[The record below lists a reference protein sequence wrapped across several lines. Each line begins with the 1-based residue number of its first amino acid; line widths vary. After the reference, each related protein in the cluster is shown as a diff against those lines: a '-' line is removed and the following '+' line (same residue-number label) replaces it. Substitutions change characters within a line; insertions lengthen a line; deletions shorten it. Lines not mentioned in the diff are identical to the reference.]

1 MNAKRRN
8 GMFRKFIR
16 AHRVIFCF
24 VFGAPLLFGLYV
36 AGLARNPPGFFID
49 ESAISY
55 NAYLIAQTGA
65 GESGERW
72 PVIFQVFTGPHVQ
85 YASATHTYLLAI
97 VFSIFRPSILLA
109 RLVAAASMFS
119 AALLL
124 GVLGRR
130 ISRKPVVGVI
140 VAFLAL
146 ATPWLFEA
154 SRLVVETF
162 PFPLFLVL
170 FLLSVY
176 TAHSRPEWRLLDSC
190 KIAISLSLL
199 SYTYSSGRLIAP
211 TLCLGLLL
219 FATNR
224 RRFLDV
230 ITTMGLYAVS
240 LAPLFLFNRQHSGA
254 LTNRFYQVSYLKPS
268 APFSEILSTFFRRSL
283 EDLNPWRWLMVG
295 DANPRH
301 HVPGSL
307 GSFLIGTLV
316 LSLLGIV
323 LVLIKRRRDRW
334 WLFVLLG
341 LAVSMLP
348 GIIAVDPF
356 HTLRLIAVPVFLC
369 VLAIP
374 GIQWLWEDQKE
385 SVQGEPVHRRRRI
398 ALAVILSLTV
408 VQAAYFQWVFH
419 RHGPER
425 AGYFDAGYKEVFD
438 AAIASRQ
445 RPIYL
450 RDATG
455 PAYMHALWY
464 ATLEGKSTGDFVHLE
479 NETAAPTGAIV
490 LGSGP
495 PCATCTVIL
504 ARDAFVLYR
513 VP

>member
-1 MNAKRRN
+1 MFPQLIRR
-8 GMFRKFIR
+8 
-16 AHRVIFCF
+16 
-24 VFGAPLLFGLYV
+24 PLVTLILVVVLFAFYA

-55 NAYLIAQTGA
+55 NAWLIAQTGT

-72 PVIFQVFTGPHVQ
+72 PVMFQHFTGRHVQ
-85 YASATHTYLLAI
+85 YVSATHTYLLAV
-97 VFSIFRPSILLA
+97 VFSIFRPSILIA
-109 RLVAAASMFS
+109 RLVAAGSVFS

-130 ISRKPVVGVI
+130 ISGKTVVGII
-140 VAFLAL
+140 VAFLAF

-162 PFPLFLVL
+162 PFPLFLVF

-176 TAHSRPEWRLLDSC
+176 TAHTRPDWRLLDSC

-211 TLCLGLLL
+211 LLCLGLLL
-219 FATNR
+219 FVTDR
-224 RRFLDV
+224 RRFLGV
-230 ITTMGLYAVS
+230 ITTMGLYAAS
-240 LAPLFLFNRQHSGA
+240 LLPLFLFNRQHSGA

-268 APFSEILSTFFRRSL
+268 TPLSEILTTFFRRSL
-283 EDLNPWRWLMVG
+283 EDLNPWRWLIAG

-307 GSFLIGTLV
+307 GSFLVGALV
-316 LSLLGIV
+316 LSLLGIAV
-323 LVLIKRRRDRW
+323 VLIKHRRDRW
-334 WLFVLLG
+334 WLFVLFG

-348 GIIAVDPF
+348 GIIAFDPF
-356 HTLRLIAVPVFLC
+356 HTLRLVAVPLFLC

-374 GIQWLWEDQKE
+374 AIQWLSEDRE
-385 SVQGEPVHRRRRI
+385 ETVLAEPVHRRNRRI
-398 ALAVILSLTV
+398 ALAVILSLTA

-419 RHGPER
+419 RQGSER

-438 AAIASRQ
+438 AAIASTQ

-450 RDATG
+450 KDSTG
-455 PAYMHALWY
+455 PAYMHGLWY
-464 ATLEGKSTGDFVHLE
+464 ATVEGKSTGDFVHLE
-479 NETAAPTGAIV
+479 NETPAPSGAIV

-504 ARDAFVLYR
+504 SRDAFVLYR
-513 VP
+513 AP